1 MGSQKKIMC
10 FLMILVVC
18 IWGLDYI
25 VAKKT
30 LELFEPLSLL
40 FFKYL
45 VGLLIVFAIKIK
57 REGKSLIRKK
67 DIPMLIG
74 CSISGEI
81 LYFACEYS
89 ALDYLPVSL
98 ITIILAFVP
107 AVSVVLE
114 KIIYKKSPSKRM
126 ILGILLSIL
135 GVAMIIGVDFNQ
147 LLQGRILGY
156 LLAIGAV
163 FSWNAYNFITA
174 SLHEKYESATLTFLQ
189 ISCTVLITF
198 PYAITH
204 LPNKELIDIS
214 IIGGIVYLGVF
225 GAGLAFLIQVKS
237 LHVLGPTANSLFS
250 NFLPITA
257 TFFGWLF
264 LKETIS
270 ALQILGGAIV
280 IIAGYIVIKEKGRVE
295 ELLDVRRDQ

>member
-114 KIIYKKSPSKRM
+114 KIIYKKSPGKRM